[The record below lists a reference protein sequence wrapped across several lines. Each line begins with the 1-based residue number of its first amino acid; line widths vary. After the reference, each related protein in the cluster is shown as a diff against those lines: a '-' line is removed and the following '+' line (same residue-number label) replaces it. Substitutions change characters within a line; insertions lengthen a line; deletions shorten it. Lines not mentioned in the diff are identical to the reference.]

1 MPELPEVEVVRE
13 VLEASIVGKKI
24 SRIDCFYD
32 PIIVGSVEEFKHHV
46 IGQEILKINRYAKY
60 LIFVFQT
67 GAVLSHL
74 RMEGKYYYLE
84 QPNQNI
90 KYVHVIF
97 HFEDGTMLYYA
108 DMRKFGRMMY
118 KGLEELYQT
127 PPLFGLGIEANQ
139 SNYSLDEIVQKIH
152 TKRIPIK
159 TILLDQTVISGLGNI
174 YADEVLFKA
183 QLLPTKRGCDL
194 TPNEV
199 MLLMDA
205 SKEILDQAILM
216 KGTTIRSYT
225 SSLGVEGSYQNYLM
239 VHTKDVCP
247 HCKESLVKEKIGGRT
262 TYYCPK
268 CQR

>member
-13 VLEASIVGKKI
+13 VLESSIVGKKI
-24 SRIDCFYD
+24 IDIDCFYE
-32 PIIVGSVEEFKHHV
+32 PIIVGSVDQFKNQV
-46 IGQEILKINRYAKY
+46 LGQKIIKVNRYAKY
-60 LIFVFQT
+60 LIVVLQT
-67 GAVLSHL
+67 GAILSHL

-84 QPNQNI
+84 QPNQDI

-127 PPLFGLGIEANQ
+127 PPLVDLGIEANQ
-139 SNYSLDEIVQKIH
+139 SNYSLDEIYQKIH
-152 TKRIPIK
+152 TKRISIK
-159 TILLDQTVISGLGNI
+159 TILLDQTIISGLGNI

-183 QLLPTKRGCDL
+183 QILPTKQGCDL
-194 TPNEV
+194 TTCEV
-199 MLLMDA
+199 AKLMHA
-205 SKEILDQAILM
+205 SKEILNQAILM

-225 SSLGVEGSYQNYLM
+225 SSLGVEGSYQNCLLI
-239 VHTKDVCP
+239 HTKEFCP
-247 HCKESLVKEKIGGRT
+247 ICKETLIKEKIGGRT
-262 TYYCPK
+262 TYYCSK